1 MHGAGVWV
9 FGEELGKKTKL
20 AYRLRFD
27 LLVCTLYKRPTE
39 YDFSTHALNQSI
51 NWRRAP

>member
-9 FGEELGKKTKL
+9 FGEELGKTL
-20 AYRLRFD
+20 GVRRFD
-27 LLVCTLYKRPTE
+27 LLVCTLYMYKRPTE

>member
-20 AYRLRFD
+20 AYRLEFGD
-27 LLVCTLYKRPTE
+27 LIC
-39 YDFSTHALNQSI
+39 
-51 NWRRAP
+51 